1 MIILQGTT
9 TMNRLLATLA
19 LWISVM
25 QVLYARPSDDQLAR
39 YHPASSATDSTACLS
54 AVLRSGSDLSL
65 VSNAIGVQRELPGPH
80 FLEPIVPGEIV
91 PLVPFEQDSTPQA
104 PKPRLLP
111 DNLSFFERAMWGESG
126 IMRSVGIASPLTPDV
141 RKHELSVRR
150 TMLTAHQIGG
160 FVTLGLMA
168 TTVYFGQRYLDHGQR
183 NDLDMHQTFVAA
195 TIASYAATGLLA
207 IFSPP
212 PLIRR
217 DEFSTTTLHKTL
229 AWIHVAG
236 MIITPILGA
245 AISRRGSSYYDQA
258 HFHQVSAYITTAVF
272 AASMI
277 IITF

>member
-1 MIILQGTT
+1 
-9 TMNRLLATLA
+9 MNRLLTTLA
-19 LWISVM
+19 LCISVM
-25 QVLYARPSDDQLAR
+25 RVLYAQAPEDQLAR
-39 YHPASSATDSTACLS
+39 DLVASSATDTAAS
-54 AVLRSGSDLSL
+54 NGTVLQSRYALSL
-65 VSNAIGVQRELPGPH
+65 DANEPGPGLGPPGSL
-80 FLEPIVPGEIV
+80 FPEPIVPGDITA
-91 PLVPFEQDSTPQA
+91 LSPFEQDSTQHT

-126 IMRSVGIASPLTPDV
+126 FMRGVGIASPLTPDV

-183 NDLDMHQTFVAA
+183 NDRDMHQTFVAA

-207 IFSPP
+207 ILAPP

-245 AISRRGSSYYDQA
+245 AISKRGSSYYDQA
-258 HFHQVSAYITTAVF
+258 RFHQVSAYITTAVF